1 MLRLDPKF
9 VQLVQSAA
17 SLEDLHY
24 LFQKAIEL
32 EHSTIPPYLTAMY
45 SLKPGTN
52 PEPKGII
59 HSIVVEEMLHMSISA
74 NILNALGGK
83 PAINTPEFVPS
94 YPGPLPMGI
103 GGNLIVGIEKFSK
116 DLVKNVFMEI
126 EEPENPIEFKT
137 MLAAEDVTYKT
148 IGEFYA
154 ALQKKINELADDK
167 LPGDPARQVTS
178 AFFASDLLYPILT
191 KEDAISAINIIVE
204 QGEGTTTSPLD
215 PEGELAHYYRF
226 EEIYKGKRLVKDP
239 SAPNGY
245 SFSGA
250 PIQFDPL
257 SVSPIFPNTKTD
269 MLPEGTEARHRMNEF
284 NSSYFSLLDGLH
296 KAFNGEPENLD
307 NCIGL
312 MYDIKL
318 YAEKLCAMP
327 FPGKDGYTIAPSF
340 EFISP
345 TEFLLT

>member
-1 MLRLDPKF
+1 MLRLDSKY
-9 VQLVQSAA
+9 VQMVESAT
-17 SLEDLHY
+17 SLADLHF

-32 EHSTIPPYLTAMY
+32 EHATIPPYLTAMY

-52 PEPKGII
+52 AGPKGII
-59 HSIVVEEMLHMSISA
+59 HSIVIEEMLHMTISS
-74 NILNALGGK
+74 NILNALGGQ
-83 PAINTPEFVPS
+83 PVINKADFVPS
-94 YPGPLPMGI
+94 YPGNLPMGI
-103 GGNLIVGIEKFSK
+103 GGGLIVGIEKFSK

-126 EEPENPIEFKT
+126 EEPENPIEFKV
-137 MLAAEDVTYKT
+137 MLSAEDVTYKT

-154 ALQKKINELADDK
+154 ALQKKIGELADDK

-178 AFFASDLLYPILT
+178 NFFPSDLLYPILT
-191 KEDAISAINIIVE
+191 KEDAINAINIIVE

-215 PEGELAHYYRF
+215 QDGEVAHYYRF
-226 EEIYKGKRLVKDP
+226 EEIYVGKKLVKNPD
-239 SAPNGY
+239 APNGF
-245 SFSGA
+245 SFSGD
-250 PIQFDPL
+250 PIPFDAA
-257 SVSPIFPNTKTD
+257 SVYPIFPNTKTD
-269 MLPEGTEARHRMNEF
+269 MLPEGTEARRRMNEF
-284 NSSYFSLLDGLH
+284 NSSYYSLLDGLH
-296 KAFNGEPENLD
+296 TAFNGEPGNLD

-345 TEFLLT
+345 AEFLLT